1 MFLGTSQWLTFF
13 TKAGLPPT
21 VAANYALIF
30 SDNRIQ
36 LDMLMD
42 LSKEYLY
49 DMGIRVMGDVI
60 AILRYAKEFHT
71 QVILYDVY
79 VHICIYN
86 VAYTPSAILFSWIL
100 HAPKY
105 QVHRSSC

>member
-1 MFLGTSQWLTFF
+1 M
-13 TKAGLPPT
+13 PPN

-71 QVILYDVY
+71 QVVCYLSMLSI
-79 VHICIYN
+79 IYFQVPIKN
-86 VAYTPSAILFSWIL
+86 TL
-100 HAPKY
+100 HLKFL
-105 QVHRSSC
+105 ST

>member
-1 MFLGTSQWLTFF
+1 M
-13 TKAGLPPT
+13 PPN

-36 LDMLMD
+36 LNMLMD

-71 QVILYDVY
+71 QVVLCDITLNT
-79 VHICIYN
+79 I
-86 VAYTPSAILFSWIL
+86 FF
-100 HAPKY
+100 
-105 QVHRSSC
+105 